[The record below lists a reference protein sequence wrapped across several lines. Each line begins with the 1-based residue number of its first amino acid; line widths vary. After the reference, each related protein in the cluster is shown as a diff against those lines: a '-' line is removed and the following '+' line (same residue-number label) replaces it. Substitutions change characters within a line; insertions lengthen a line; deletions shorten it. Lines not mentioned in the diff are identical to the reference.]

1 MQGKIQYNILQY
13 AKGNNKN
20 NARTIQQCING
31 YNNTV
36 LNGTI
41 VITILSYNN
50 TIVNNETIAYNIL

>member
-1 MQGKIQYNILQY
+1 MI
-13 AKGNNKN
+13 KGNNKN
-20 NARTIQQCING
+20 NAGTIQQCING

-41 VITILSYNN
+41 LYNNTCYNN